1 MHSQGGG
8 RVGPLS
14 GDTPEADEL
23 AQWLR
28 RVTNGWTVRALAG
41 RFPYGRNQWSEFRK
55 GTKLLPGY
63 LLEDVLTVLIKDPR
77 IRQIQLQEG
86 MRLLAAAET
95 AARARS
101 AAVSEQ
107 PTGTAIELQLRLDD
121 ARRGE
126 IAARDALLGTSR
138 LVYMLLE
145 VVGSL
150 TQRCKAL
157 EQERDQ
163 ARTAVPPVDIRAI
176 QGELDGTKALLDQA
190 NDRLAQARRERE
202 EAEDLRLLAEQR
214 AEEYRLAL
222 EAVNRIVTSATTERR
237 PGDAAT
243 GSDDDDRRWQPA
255 EDLHPLWEYEI
266 ALEAADEELAAH
278 KSHMAAAREQMGV
291 GTDGAVTRETP
302 TVVPGHVVRADSADS
317 ADNEDRPAART
328 PRTRRPARHQAPYI
342 WGNVPPR
349 NPNFTG
355 RQALLESLHE
365 RLLTGTTAVLPQ
377 AVHGMGGV
385 GKTQLAVEYVFRYQH
400 EYDIVWWISAERPDR
415 IGPSLAEL
423 ALRLGLTTEEESH
436 IAGPVVREALR
447 EGRPYARWLLVFDN
461 ADNPDEVR
469 PYFPPQGEGAVLVTS
484 RNRRWGQFGHSVE
497 VDGLTRQES
506 KDLLLRRVPELGQGD
521 EADALAEA
529 LGDLPLALEQA
540 AAWLT
545 VTGMP
550 SSDYLRVIEEAR
562 VVPPPGSPPDYPL
575 PVTTA
580 WNVSLDELETRSPS
594 ALRLLQLCSHFAPEP
609 ISRWLLSAHGADS
622 VHPDLDPLLNDAMLL
637 GRATR
642 EVNRYSLARIDH
654 RTNSF
659 QMHRLVQ
666 HAVKNGMS
674 PDEQSR
680 MRRGAHTL
688 LAAADPMAPADPT
701 QWPRYAE
708 LLPHAMAS
716 AVVGSEQPPVRHLVS
731 NLAAYLHHQ
740 GDHKRALEFSEHTW
754 QTWRTR
760 FGEEDPLTR
769 SVGQWLGSSYWTAG
783 RFDDAAELAHRLRE
797 MQGDDDTSEDALRVL
812 RLTAAVHRAEGA
824 FVTAADVDRT
834 AYERARAA
842 FGEDDPVTLDI
853 AHAVAVNLRLSGDFQ
868 QAEELDRRTLVLK
881 RGLFGKGDPSLLIT
895 EDGLAV
901 TARESGR
908 YATARRLHQSVH
920 EAYGEAYGRDH
931 PATIEAA
938 RQLSESC
945 RKAGDPVRS
954 LELAKH
960 AHTEF
965 ANRYERNHPRTLA
978 AELTLS
984 MALRENGDLDAAH
997 RHGVMA
1003 CQRFRQVYNPRH
1015 PHSLSADVDLAVT
1028 LRQLGLA
1035 QEAHQLDEAALVAL
1049 GGRLGEAHPLALVC
1063 AINLATDLAAL
1074 GRHEE
1079 ARRRGEAAL
1088 QHSRVGF
1095 GEEHPNTLVCA
1106 GNLALD
1112 LVAVG
1117 AGTEGTALREDTL
1130 RSMERVLE
1138 SPGLLTARCRS
1149 GERIDCDIVPLS
1161 L

>member
-77 IRQIQLQEG
+77 IRQIQLREG

-101 AAVSEQ
+101 AAVAEQ
-107 PTGTAIELQLRLDD
+107 PTGTALELQLRLDD

-150 TQRCKAL
+150 TRRCKAL

-163 ARTAVPPVDIRAI
+163 ARTAVPPIDIRAI

-291 GTDGAVTRETP
+291 GTDEAVTRETP
-302 TVVPGHVVRADSADS
+302 TVVPGHVVRADNADS
-317 ADNEDRPAART
+317 ADSPAVRT
-328 PRTRRPARHQAPYI
+328 PRTRRPARHQAPHI

-365 RLLTGTTAVLPQ
+365 RLLTGTTALLPQ

-461 ADNPDEVR
+461 ADNPDEVS
-469 PYFPPQGEGAVLVTS
+469 PYFPRQGKGSILVTS
-484 RNRRWGQFGHSVE
+484 RNRRWAQIGHAVE
-497 VDGLTRQES
+497 VNGFTRQES
-506 KDLLLRRVPELGQGD
+506 KELLLRRAGLPSDDD
-521 EADALAEA
+521 ETDALAEA

-540 AAWLT
+540 AAWR
-545 VTGMP
+545 VETGMP
-550 SSDYLRVIEEAR
+550 TSEYLRVFEDTRAAL
-562 VVPPPGSPPDYPL
+562 GSSPPPDYPVPL
-575 PVTTA
+575 TA
-580 WNVSLDELETRSPS
+580 AWSVSLDSLANHDPG
-594 ALRLLQLCSHFAPEP
+594 ALKLLQLCSYFASEP
-609 ISRWLLSAHGADS
+609 ISRAIFLGGGEVG
-622 VHPDLDPLLNDAMLL
+622 VHPELDPLLNDAMRLAL
-637 GRATR
+637 AIR

-654 RTNSF
+654 VTDSME
-659 QMHRLVQ
+659 MHRLVQ
-666 HAVKNGMS
+666 HAVQDRMS
-674 PDEQSR
+674 PDAQSR
-680 MRRGAHTL
+680 MRRGAHAL
-688 LAAADPMAPADPT
+688 LGAADPKEPGDPT
-701 QWPRYAE
+701 SWPRYAE
-708 LLPHAMAS
+708 LLPHVIAS
-716 AVVGSEQPPVRHLVS
+716 EAIRSDLSTVRHLVR
-731 NLAAYLHHQ
+731 NLAEYLHHQ
-740 GDHKRALEFSEHTW
+740 GDHRMSLAFSERTW
-754 QTWRTR
+754 QTWRTQ

-769 SVGQWLGSSYWTAG
+769 SMGRWLGFTYWTAG
-783 RFDDAAELAHRLRE
+783 RFDKAAEQADRLRAA
-797 MQGDDDTSEDALRVL
+797 QSGDDTSEDALGVL
-812 RLTAAVHRAEGA
+812 WLTAAIHRAEGA
-824 FVTAADVDRT
+824 FAAAAEVDRT
-834 AYERARAA
+834 AYERAHAA
-842 FGEDDPVTLDI
+842 FGEDDPVTLEL
-853 AHAVAVNLRLSGDFQ
+853 AHGVAVNLRLSGDFQ
-868 QAEELDRRTLVLK
+868 QAEELDRRTVVLK

-901 TARESGR
+901 TARERGR

-931 PATIEAA
+931 PATIEAV

-1028 LRQLGLA
+1028 LRHLGLA

-1079 ARRRGEAAL
+1079 ARRRGETAL
-1088 QHSRVGF
+1088 RHSRVGF
-1095 GEEHPNTLVCA
+1095 GEEHPNTLACA

-1130 RSMERVLE
+1130 RRMERVLE

>member
-1 MHSQGGG
+1 MHSQGGGG

-28 RVTNGWTVRALAG
+28 RVTNGWTVRALAD

-63 LLEDVLTVLIKDPR
+63 LLEDLVTVLIRDPR
-77 IRQIQLQEG
+77 IRRIQLQEG
-86 MRLLAAAET
+86 IRLLEAAET
-95 AARARS
+95 AARART
-101 AAVSEQ
+101 AAVAEQ
-107 PTGTAIELQLRLDD
+107 PTGTALELQLRLDD
-121 ARRGE
+121 ARKGE
-126 IAARDALLGTSR
+126 IAAKDALLGTSR
-138 LVYMLLE
+138 LVHMLLE

-150 TQRCKAL
+150 TRRCKAL
-157 EQERDQ
+157 ERERDQ
-163 ARTAVPPVDIRAI
+163 ARAAVPPVDLRAI
-176 QGELDGTKALLDQA
+176 QGELDSTKALLDQA
-190 NDRLAQARRERE
+190 DDRLAQARRERE

-222 EAVNRIVTSATTERR
+222 EAVSRIVTSATTERR

-243 GSDDDDRRWQPA
+243 ASDDHDHRWQPA

-278 KSHMAAAREQMGV
+278 KSQLAAARAQMGV
-291 GTDGAVTRETP
+291 GVGAGAAAEGTSS
-302 TVVPGHVVRADSADS
+302 VVAGHVVRADSADT
-317 ADNEDRPAART
+317 EDGPAART

-365 RLLTGTTAVLPQ
+365 RLLPGTTAVLPQ

-400 EYDIVWWISAERPDR
+400 EYDIVWWISAEPPDR

-461 ADNPDEVR
+461 ADNPDEVS
-469 PYFPPQGEGAVLVTS
+469 PYFPRQGKGSILVTS
-484 RNRRWGQFGHSVE
+484 RNRRWAQIGHAVE
-497 VDGLTRQES
+497 VNGFTRQES
-506 KDLLLRRVPELGQGD
+506 KELLLRRAGLPWDDD
-521 EADALAEA
+521 ETDALAEA

-540 AAWLT
+540 AAWRAE
-545 VTGMP
+545 TGMP
-550 SSDYLRVIEEAR
+550 TSEYLRAFEETRAALDSA
-562 VVPPPGSPPDYPL
+562 PPPDYPVPL
-575 PVTTA
+575 TA
-580 WNVSLDELETRSPS
+580 AWSVSLGSLETHDPG
-594 ALRLLQLCSHFAPEP
+594 ALRLLQLCSYFASDP
-609 ISRWLLSAHGADS
+609 ISRAIFFGGGEVS
-622 VHPDLDPLLNDAMLL
+622 VHPELDPLLNDAKRLAL
-637 GRATR
+637 AIR
-642 EVNRYSLARIDH
+642 EVNRYSLARVDH
-654 RTNSF
+654 LTDSL

-666 HAVKNGMS
+666 HAVRDRMS
-674 PDEQSR
+674 PDAQSR
-680 MRRGAHTL
+680 MRRGAHAL
-688 LAAADPMAPADPT
+688 LGAADPKEPGDPT
-701 QWPRYAE
+701 SWPRYAE
-708 LLPHAMAS
+708 LLPHVIAS
-716 AVVGSEQPPVRHLVS
+716 EAIRSDQSTVRHLVR
-731 NLAAYLHHQ
+731 NLAEYLHHQ
-740 GDHKRALEFSEHTW
+740 GDHRMSLAFSERTW
-754 QTWRTR
+754 QTWRTQ

-769 SVGQWLGSSYWTAG
+769 SMGRWLGFTYWTAG
-783 RFDDAAELAHRLRE
+783 RFDKAAEQADRLRAA
-797 MQGDDDTSEDALRVL
+797 QGGDDPSDDALGVL
-812 RLTAAVHRAEGA
+812 RLTAAIHRAEGA
-824 FVTAADVDRT
+824 FAAAADVDRT

-853 AHAVAVNLRLSGDFQ
+853 AHGVAVNLRLSGDFQ

-881 RGLFGKGDPSLLIT
+881 RRLFGKGDRSLLIT
-895 EDGLAV
+895 VDGLAV
-901 TARESGR
+901 TARERGR

-920 EAYGEAYGRDH
+920 EAYGRDH
-931 PATIEAA
+931 PVTFEAM

-945 RKAGDPVRS
+945 RKAGDPARS

-965 ANRYERNHPRTLA
+965 AKRYERNHPRTLA

-1003 CQRFRQVYNPRH
+1003 CQRYRQVYSPRH

-1049 GGRLGEAHPLALVC
+1049 GGRLGEEHPLTLVC

-1088 QHSRVGF
+1088 RHSRVSF

-1117 AGTEGTALREDTL
+1117 AVAEGTALREGTL
-1130 RSMERVLE
+1130 RRMERALE
-1138 SPGLLTARCRS
+1138 SPGPLTVRYAR